1 MTKIS
6 FLLSIS
12 INYTKSKEKVIRIDK
27 NDQQIENALILY
39 GVQSGNVGA
48 ETVVQCLVMR
58 RTLDPV
64 AAWTLS
70 FGCAIALFPNYIMLA
85 TLTFYH
91 NVSSQV

>member
-1 MTKIS
+1 MAKEWPRS
-6 FLLSIS
+6 VFSCGYQ
-12 INYTKSKEKVIRIDK
+12 YTKSKEKVIRIDK
-27 NDQQIENALILY
+27 NDQQRENALILY
-39 GVQSGNVGA
+39 GVLSGDVGA

-85 TLTFYH
+85 TLAFY
-91 NVSSQV
+91 QV

>member
-1 MTKIS
+1 MTNIS

-12 INYTKSKEKVIRIDK
+12 IYKVIRIDK
-27 NDQQIENALILY
+27 NDQQIENTLILY

>member
-1 MTKIS
+1 MCIRDR
-6 FLLSIS
+6 
-12 INYTKSKEKVIRIDK
+12 VIRIDK
-27 NDQQIENALILY
+27 NYQQRENALILY
-39 GVQSGNVGA
+39 GVRSGDVGA

-70 FGCAIALFPNYIMLA
+70 FGCAMALFPNYIMLA
-85 TLTFYH
+85 TLAFYH

>member
-6 FLLSIS
+6 FLLPIS
-12 INYTKSKEKVIRIDK
+12 IYKVKRKVIRIDK
-27 NDQQIENALILY
+27 NDQQRENALILY
-39 GVQSGNVGA
+39 GVRSGDVGA
-48 ETVVQCLVMR
+48 KTVVQCLLMR
-58 RTLDPV
+58 QTLDPV

-85 TLTFYH
+85 TLAFYH

>member
-1 MTKIS
+1 M
-6 FLLSIS
+6 
-12 INYTKSKEKVIRIDK
+12 
-27 NDQQIENALILY
+27 ILY
-39 GVQSGNVGA
+39 GVWSGDVGA

-85 TLTFYH
+85 TLAFYH
-91 NVSSQV
+91 NVSSQVWGKGAGCLASNSILIRGQFQ